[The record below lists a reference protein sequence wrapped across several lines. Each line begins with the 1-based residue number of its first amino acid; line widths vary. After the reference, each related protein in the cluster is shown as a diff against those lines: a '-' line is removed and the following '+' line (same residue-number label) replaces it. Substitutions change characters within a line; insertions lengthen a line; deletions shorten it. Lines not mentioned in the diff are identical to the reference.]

1 MPSAR
6 RGLNERVQLKE
17 LEAANERSAHK
28 LRVTSPTEQDGTRV
42 DGTAERAAPT
52 ERVPPG
58 EATATETPTAPEPAP
73 PPAPRGGLPPS
84 HPVEKARWAALWAA
98 KVATVAFG
106 IDALL
111 HADSPRFSGKAM
123 RVRAI
128 GYMGA
133 LAIVPL
139 VWRLLPDRGRYPR
152 GLDTA
157 VTIPLLLDAAG
168 NGFGIYEDAHVD
180 DVVHLA
186 NTAIASGVAGALVAP
201 RVDERWHAALVA
213 TGLAITAETLWEI
226 MEYSA
231 LRLGAN
237 GMDLTYNDTMEDI
250 IESTLGAIVGGL
262 FTLTRVPRSREDR
275 KRAGWRSPLGA

>member
-1 MPSAR
+1 MPSVR

-17 LEAANERSAHK
+17 LEAANERAAQK
-28 LRVTSPTEQDGTRV
+28 LRVTATEQDGSRV
-42 DGTAERAAPT
+42 DGRAEPT
-52 ERVPPG
+52 SSAQP
-58 EATATETPTAPEPAP
+58 TTAPEPATTP
-73 PPAPRGGLPPS
+73 EPGPRGGLPAS
-84 HPVEKARWAALWAA
+84 HPIEKARWAALWAA
-98 KVATVAFG
+98 KVATIAFG

-139 VWRLLPDRGRYPR
+139 AWRLLPDRGRYPR

-168 NGFGIYEDAHVD
+168 NGLGIYEDAHVD
-180 DVVHLA
+180 DVVHFA

-226 MEYSA
+226 MEYTA
-231 LRLGAN
+231 MRLGAN
-237 GMDLTYNDTMEDI
+237 GMDLTYDDTMEDI
-250 IESTLGAIVGGL
+250 IESTLGAIAGGL
-262 FTLTRVPRSREDR
+262 FTLTRVPRSRQDR

>member
-1 MPSAR
+1 MPSVR

-17 LEAANERSAHK
+17 LEAANERATFK
-28 LRVTSPTEQDGTRV
+28 LRVTAPSEDNGTRV
-42 DGTAERAAPT
+42 DGTAERAARP
-52 ERVPPG
+52 ERAAPA
-58 EATATETPTAPEPAP
+58 EATAPAPEPAP
-73 PPAPRGGLPPS
+73 APRPGLPPS
-84 HPVEKARWAALWAA
+84 HPLEKARWAALWAA
-98 KVATVAFG
+98 KVATIAFG

-168 NGFGIYEDAHVD
+168 NGLGIYEDAHVD

-186 NTAIASGVAGALVAP
+186 NTAIASGVAGALIAP

-213 TGLAITAETLWEI
+213 TGLAVTAETLWEI
-226 MEYSA
+226 MEYTA
-231 LRLGAN
+231 MRLGAN
-237 GMDLTYNDTMEDI
+237 GMDLTYDDTMEDI